1 MKKQYLF
8 IALIISISL
17 MLGSW
22 VDPNTID
29 VYDAQI
35 YIYDKHNSVT
45 DLSGDIQYFLHDY
58 NGICY
63 SSNGYIYNSLGS
75 AITGR
80 ALIRGTEYNIRIDSF
95 GGLSVYQ
102 PYYQNNIERWHWQP
116 YNMVDDQ
123 IPGSLTE
130 TNTILYVIAFLAL
143 IISIFIAVKMVIK

>member
-1 MKKQYLF
+1 MKKLYIILCILLTLF
-8 IALIISISL
+8 
-17 MLGSW
+17 LGSW

-35 YIYDKHNSVT
+35 YIYDKHQSVT

-58 NGICY
+58 DGICY
-63 SSNGYIYNSLGS
+63 SSNGYIYNSNGS

-80 ALIRGTEYNIRIDSF
+80 ALIRGTEYNIRLDSF

-102 PYYQNNIERWHWQP
+102 PYYQNNVERWHWQP

-130 TNTILYVIAFLAL
+130 TNTLLYVIVFLAL
-143 IISIFIAVKMVIK
+143 FSTIPAVMKMVVK